1 MSEHNE
7 SDAEASSGGFSGR
20 AGDQLFVTGPAPVLE
35 LTYAFY
41 RLMRPRPPKQGSGLP
56 WLRQLEE
63 RQPPWLEEARAV
75 FGEDQRFWLGY
86 EALLLAC
93 ALGYGFDTDPSRF
106 IADLRGLPTKMSSA
120 LNTLGDGAG
129 SKPPLAGSRPARI
142 RARLRDNYQQ
152 LATPAAMNNLQTSLE
167 ELWQHLEMAWTNDGL
182 AVCAAASQRLK
193 LEAELNG
200 DVLSA
205 LPAHHFVRFE
215 SSADDIRHSEGHDRI
230 AVAPLYFASLGGFK
244 FTIGGT
250 IYLGYSVRS
259 EKIFEERKI
268 QVTQLAGRAKAF
280 ADPTRLQLLALIGS
294 LGRFSLTVGDL
305 ARQLGVSQPTASG
318 HLRLL
323 RELDLVE
330 VVRRGNRSF
339 YRLRHDSVKS
349 VLAEVE
355 ELLTAAPPEE
365 GDV

>member
-1 MSEHNE
+1 MSDSEV
-7 SDAEASSGGFSGR
+7 SDMEVSTGGSSGL
-20 AGDQLFVTGPAPVLE
+20 AGEQRFVTGPAPVLE

-41 RLMRPRPPKQGSGLP
+41 RLMRPRPSGHGSGLP

-75 FGEDQRFWLGY
+75 FGEEQRYWLGY
-86 EALLLAC
+86 EALLLGC
-93 ALGYGFDTDPSRF
+93 ALGYSFDADPSRF
-106 IADLRGLPTKMSSA
+106 LTDLQELPTKMSSA
-120 LNTLGDGAG
+120 LDTLGDGAG

-152 LATPAAMNNLQTSLE
+152 LATPAAMSNLRTSLE
-167 ELWQHLEMAWTNDGL
+167 ALWQHLEMAWANDGL
-182 AVCAAASQRLK
+182 AVSAAASRHLQ
-193 LEAELNG
+193 LEAERSG

-215 SSADDIRHSEGHDRI
+215 SSADDIRHGQVHGRI

-250 IYLGYSVRS
+250 IYLGYAVRS
-259 EKIFEERKI
+259 EKVFEEH
-268 QVTQLAGRAKAF
+268 QAHVTQLAGRVKAF
-280 ADPTRLQLLALIGS
+280 ADPTRLQLLTLIGR
-294 LGRFSLTVGDL
+294 LARFPLTVGDL
-305 ARQLGVSQPTASG
+305 ARQLGISQPTASG

-323 RELDLVE
+323 RELELVE
-330 VVRRGNRSF
+330 VVKRGNRSF
-339 YRLRHDSVKS
+339 YRLRHDSVRS

-355 ELLTAAPPEE
+355 ELLIAAPSDE
-365 GDV
+365 DDD